1 MAKTKGNIARE
12 YVPFDATRAYRKINE
27 RNRKGINNPY
37 GQEPSEV
44 TVADFD
50 AAGDEWDEN
59 FRRELEQERLASG
72 E

>member
-1 MAKTKGNIARE
+1 MAQTKGYIPRE
-12 YVPFDATRAYRKINE
+12 YVPREPRRRVNRINAA
-27 RNRKGINNPY
+27 NRKGINNPY

-44 TVADFD
+44 VVSDFD
-50 AAGDEWDEN
+50 AAGTEWDEN